1 MCIEGWGG
9 YGGAIFFSS
18 HVLEVVEKLCDR
30 VGIIKNGKLVKEGAV
45 DDLIGDESL
54 ESLFADIADAIRA
67 QSSSDEQIPA
77 DHFAA
82 EIDALGDNKLLL
94 SILDGSIT
102 ELPVEVLEDVEC
114 IGASAFRN
122 TTLKTLTI
130 PGNVLRIEQEAF
142 YNSLLTSVVMLEGV
156 QYIGDGAFETCFNLS
171 SVVLPSTINEIGNE
185 AFYSCNNLSDV
196 YYTGTEEQWN
206 SIAIGLNNDCLTTA
220 TIHYNYIMEVITD
233 GSQSES
239 TN

>member
-1 MCIEGWGG
+1 M
-9 YGGAIFFSS
+9 ANL
-18 HVLEVVEKLCDR
+18 H
-30 VGIIKNGKLVKEGAV
+30 
-45 DDLIGDESL
+45 ESL
-54 ESLFADIADAIRA
+54 ESLFLDIADAIRA
-67 QSSSDEQIPA
+67 VSEQTEKISA
-77 DHFAA
+77 DYFPA
-82 EIDALGDNKLLL
+82 EIDALVDNSLLL

-102 ELPVEVLEDVEC
+102 ELPTEVLEDVEC

-142 YNSLLTSVVMLEGV
+142 YNATLLTSVVMLEGV
-156 QYIGDGAFETCFNLS
+156 QYIGDGAFGTCFNLS
-171 SVVLPSTINEIGNE
+171 SIVLPSTINEIGNE
-185 AFYSCNNLSDV
+185 AFYGCNNLSDV

-220 TIHYNYIMEVITD
+220 TIHYNYIMEVGTD

-239 TN
+239 TD